1 MAARAACVVFAG
13 LHPNGKRTGK
23 YIADHRSIYY
33 CLSPR
38 NSYILTIY
46 FMFTIRSYQNTHTQ
60 PNRTPLIPPRP
71 AHKIRLQPTV
81 YPGRTVLAP
90 LRASV
95 FRVRRKRSIGS
106 TPVASPLSRG
116 PSGRWDM
123 VVPGRDGPGPKE
135 QVSGVGPQP
144 ALLCSDLCHTG

>member
-1 MAARAACVVFAG
+1 MCRFCG
-13 LHPNGKRTGK
+13 LASKWEENRK
-23 YIADHRSIYY
+23 IHRRS
-33 CLSPR
+33 SQ
-38 NSYILTIY
+38 YILLPLPQKLVYTHNI
-46 FMFTIRSYQNTHTQ
+46 FHVHNQIISEHTHTQ